1 MAKSLYVFAE
11 VEAKTASPQ
20 TLNMIVRDVLRA
32 DDGICYAEMER
43 YLRPPGVSGSRQF
56 DQAYAVDV
64 LMKHDA
70 TTGGRIASAVESTGL
85 TRRELWDRLVS
96 VLRSVGFRIQHGRL
110 TGLRLEDKRKNGEED
125 DDSGQPDID

>member
-43 YLRPPGVSGSRQF
+43 FLRAPGVSGSRQF

-70 TTGGRIASAVESTGL
+70 NTGGRIASAVESTGL

-110 TGLRLEDKRKNGEED
+110 VGLLENKSKKEEE